1 MADIVM
7 TLAKIESKVANNFQE
22 MANIAKA
29 EVAFFLVGQYLWE
42 SGQFFNNEVAITDK
56 VSKAESTSV
65 VFQERNFMIRIQ

>member
-29 EVAFFLVGQYLWE
+29 KVAFFLVGQYLWE
-42 SGQFFNNEVAITDK
+42 SGQ
-56 VSKAESTSV
+56 
-65 VFQERNFMIRIQ
+65 